1 MLTENEFF
9 KLYIKE
15 KVVFLLT
22 KKVGFP
28 LKSFDTI
35 TQDFPRL
42 KINSFPS
49 LRSALTT
56 LGEENVIGS
65 WLPLV
70 DIEVTKKNMEAQIII
85 NATPKELNE
94 EFNLILQEVDR
105 VLNKAGIVFGKIDW
119 TTQNISGG
127 VPIVVAVGIEP
138 KIGANAVI
146 TYIDLPEKKP
156 VIREDGSANLYEM
169 NFVFQVKDGDWLGE
183 KILPLE
189 GINGT
194 DVFGNEIKA
203 TRGND
208 DIIRYDRKSVFE
220 DKEADKVVI
229 RALHGGVLEYKDGIV
244 SVGKHLRID
253 GDVGP
258 ETGAINFDGAI
269 TIIGTVLAG
278 YTVTATG
285 DISIEGNEGVTNAKL
300 IQSSEG
306 DVYVKGGVFGGGT
319 MIVEAQG
326 AIFIKHA
333 NNCKIYAK
341 EVHAGLYLFG
351 SEIIADHV
359 FVDKHKGKIIGGKI
373 EAIYSIE
380 TAIVGNDHERTTIL
394 NAKGIDKDTLY
405 KEIQIMAQDLKE
417 RQQLIVK
424 IEGPLASYENIKD
437 RLSADQREAYV
448 KMHATV
454 DSNREQILELDK
466 EIQVLLNKIK
476 NAAPAKIEVAR
487 AAYPGTIIQIGKS
500 STVLHSQTKGVFKI
514 VDGVLNV

>member
-9 KLYIKE
+9 KLYVKDKE
-15 KVVFLLT
+15 VLLVT
-22 KKVGFP
+22 KKNGFP

-35 TQDFPRL
+35 TRDFPRL
-42 KINSFPS
+42 KINSFQS
-49 LRSALTT
+49 LRSALNA

-65 WLPLV
+65 WLPLI
-70 DIEVTKKNMEAQIII
+70 DIEISKNNMEVQIII
-85 NATPKELNE
+85 HATTKELNE
-94 EFNLILQEVDR
+94 DFNTILLEADR
-105 VLNKAGIVFGKIDW
+105 VLHKAGVIFGKVDW
-119 TTQNISGG
+119 TTKKISSG
-127 VPIVVAVGIEP
+127 VPIIAAVGIEP
-138 KIGANAVI
+138 EKGANAII
-146 TYIDLPEKKP
+146 TYIDPPERKP

-169 NFVFQVKDGDWLGE
+169 NFVFPINEGDWLGE
-183 KILPLE
+183 KLLPQE
-189 GINGT
+189 GIDGM
-194 DVFGNEIKA
+194 DVFGNVVKA

-208 DIIRYDRKSVFE
+208 DIIRYDRKSIIE
-220 DKEADKVVI
+220 DKEADKVII
-229 RALHGGVLEYKDGIV
+229 RAAHGGALEYQDGIV
-244 SVGKHLRID
+244 SVGKHLKIN

-306 DVYVKGGVFGGGT
+306 DVFVKGGVFGGGT

-341 EVHAGLYLFG
+341 EVHVGLYLFG

-359 FVDKHKGKIIGGKI
+359 FVDKYKGKIIGGKI
-373 EAIYSIE
+373 EALYSIE
-380 TAIVGNDHERTTIL
+380 TAIVGNNHERTTIL
-394 NAKGIDKDTLY
+394 HAQGIDKDALY
-405 KEIQIMAQDLKE
+405 KEIQVMAQDLKE
-417 RQQLIVK
+417 RQQFIGKL
-424 IEGPLASYENIKD
+424 EGPLASYEEIQGD
-437 RLSADQREAYV
+437 LSADQKEAYV

-454 DSNREQILELDK
+454 DANREQMLILDK
-466 EIQVLLNKIK
+466 EIQILLNEIK
-476 NAAPAKIEVAR
+476 SAVAAKIEVTLEAH
-487 AAYPGTIIQIGKS
+487 PGTIIQIGKS
-500 STVLHSQTKGVFKI
+500 SAVLHTQTKGVFKM